1 VRILMVHPGPEFSVA
16 DVFNGWKKAFEAQ
29 GHEVAVF
36 NTNDRLSFY
45 SQTSIPDYTDGGK
58 SPVCEE
64 CGQPKFKPAM
74 TKEDAVIASMQGL
87 THDLY
92 SVWPHMVFFVSAFF
106 TPAWVFD
113 LIRQRRH
120 KLVILHTESPYQDDE
135 QLMRSQYAT
144 LNLLNDPVNLDEY
157 AALAPAMYMPHAYDP
172 DIHYPAASA
181 KKDLDFAFIGTVFD
195 SRRVF
200 FEEFFSRIDAD
211 SHLKIAMG
219 GAAWD
224 GEHLNNSP
232 LLKYVGHPRDEAV
245 DNLETADTYRRSRLG
260 INFYRR
266 EAEKAHEGEGW
277 AIGPREVE
285 MAACGIPWLRDPR
298 GESDELFP
306 FLPTF
311 GTVGEAAD
319 LLKWY
324 LINEDRR
331 VKLGQQAR
339 EAIRDRTFTNHANM
353 LMEEMNRAG
362 ML

>member
-1 VRILMVHPGPEFSVA
+1 MRILMIHPGPEFSVA

-29 GHEVAVF
+29 GHQVHVF

-45 SQTSIPDYTDGGK
+45 SQTSIPDFKSGK
-58 SPVCEE
+58 KDPCSE
-64 CGQPKFKPAM
+64 CGQPVFKQAM
-74 TKEDAVIASMQGL
+74 DKEDAVIAAMQGM

-92 SVWPHMVFFVSAFF
+92 AVWPHMVFFVSAFF
-106 TPAWVFD
+106 TPAWVLD

-135 QLMRSQYAT
+135 QLMRSQYAS
-144 LNLLNDPVNLDEY
+144 LNLLNDPVNLEEY
-157 AALAPAMYMPHAYDP
+157 AQLAPAMYMPHAYDP
-172 DIHYPAASA
+172 DIHYPGRVS

-211 SHLKIAMG
+211 SNLKIALG

-224 GEHLNNSP
+224 GKHLDGSP
-232 LLKYVGHPRDEAV
+232 LLSYLGHPREEAV
-245 DNLETADTYRRSRLG
+245 DNQETADTYRRSRLG

-266 EAEKAHEGEGW
+266 EAEKAHAGEGW

-285 MAACGIPWLRDPR
+285 MAACGIPWLRDAR

-311 GTVGEAAD
+311 STAGEAAD
-319 LLKWY
+319 LLRWY
-324 LINEDRR
+324 LSDDDRR
-331 VKLGQQAR
+331 VKLGRQAR
-339 EAIRDRTFTNHANM
+339 AAIRDRTFMNHANM
-353 LMEEMNRAG
+353 LMDEMSRAG
-362 ML
+362 LL